1 MAKDKRLYMTFPND
15 FWMHPKIAPL
25 STEAKW
31 AFVEMNGYS
40 RMQDLDGRIP
50 SVMVARFW
58 SDDVVAE
65 LVQSHP
71 DRPVVLWDV
80 DVLVIR
86 DYAQHQQTTADREE
100 VSKMRS
106 KSGKLGA
113 KKRWNSKPMASA
125 MASAMADV
133 KQTDSKP
140 MAETETETTT
150 TDVVVTTPIVS
161 LFDEAYAAW
170 PKRVK
175 RDEAFGRFKDA
186 CKKRDPKTLV
196 TDILRFANAYEETT
210 EKQFIPALGPWL
222 FQKRWTDDLPQ
233 ARSVQRAPSR
243 GEENVAFVT
252 RLAEQE
258 SRRGIGS

>member
-1 MAKDKRLYMTFPND
+1 MTFPND

-71 DRPVVLWDV
+71 DRPVILWDA

-86 DYAQHQQTTADREE
+86 DYAKHQQTTADREE
-100 VSKMRS
+100 VSKVRS
-106 KSGKLGA
+106 ESGKLGA
-113 KKRWNSKPMASA
+113 KKRWNSKPMAGA
-125 MASAMADV
+125 MAGAMANV

-140 MAETETETTT
+140 MAETETETETETELTT
-150 TDVVVTTPIVS
+150 TDVVVTTPILS

-175 RDEAFGRFKDA
+175 RDEAYGRFKDA
-186 CKKRDPKTLV
+186 CKKRDPKTLT
-196 TDILRFANAYEETT
+196 TDILRFAAAYEETT

-222 FQKRWTDDLPQ
+222 FQKRWTDELPT
-233 ARSVQRAPSR
+233 SDTGRAVNAPPKR
-243 GEENVAFVT
+243 RFVAH
-252 RLAEQE
+252 ADN
-258 SRRGIGS
+258 